1 MLNSTW
7 NYAYCMKRTY
17 LILARVCDPP
27 CNEKHGICGTDPNKS
42 DVLVCYCESGYTGE
56 DCSIC
61 KKRR

>member
-1 MLNSTW
+1 MLISTW
-7 NYAYCMKRTY
+7 NYSYHMGTH
-17 LILARVCDPP
+17 LFLARVCDPP

-61 KKRR
+61 KKRK